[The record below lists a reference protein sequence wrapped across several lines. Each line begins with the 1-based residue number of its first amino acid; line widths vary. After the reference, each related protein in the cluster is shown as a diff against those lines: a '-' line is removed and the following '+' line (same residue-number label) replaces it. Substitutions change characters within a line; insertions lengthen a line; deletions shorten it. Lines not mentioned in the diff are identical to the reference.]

1 MNDIEQ
7 AAASVEETTEAAEAV
22 GTETEST
29 ALDESMM
36 RRAMR
41 LARQG
46 AGWTNPN
53 PLVGAVIVKDGRII
67 GEGYHELYGE
77 AHAERNAI
85 AACAEDPAGATL
97 YVTLEPCCHVGKQPP
112 CTEAVIAAGIK
123 RVVVG
128 SRDPNPLVSG
138 KGNAALREAGIE
150 VVEDVLR
157 DRCDA
162 INPVFFHFMNTG
174 RPYVVSKWAMTLD
187 GKIATHSGDGRWV
200 SCAESRADTH
210 RLRHRLAAVMV
221 GIGTV
226 IADDPML
233 TARCDFPTRQPL
245 RVVVDSNLR
254 ISTDSQLMQT
264 ANRVPVLVATAVPQS
279 DDRVRMLRIWG
290 AEIVSLPRRDGEV
303 DLAALIH
310 LLGTRGIDSV
320 LVEGGGTLHEAMF
333 RTGLVDR
340 TIVYLAPKVCG
351 GASAVTPVAGQ
362 GIERMAD
369 ALELGHPMVERI
381 GDDLKITY
389 LRKDAGREGGL

>member
-1 MNDIEQ
+1 MED
-7 AAASVEETTEAAEAV
+7 TGTAEV
-22 GTETEST
+22 T

-36 RRAMR
+36 RRAIM

-53 PLVGAVIVKDGRII
+53 PLVGAVVVKDGRII
-67 GEGYHELYGE
+67 GEGYHEAWGE
-77 AHAERNAI
+77 KHAERNALD
-85 AACAEDPAGATL
+85 ACSEDPAGATL
-97 YVTLEPCCHVGKQPP
+97 YVTLEPCCHEGKQPP
-112 CTEAVIAAGIK
+112 CTDAIIAAGIA

-128 SRDPNPLVSG
+128 GGDPNPVVSG
-138 KGNAALREAGIE
+138 KGSAALREAGIE
-150 VVEDVLR
+150 VVEGVLKE
-157 DRCDA
+157 RCEA
-162 INPVFFHFMNTG
+162 LNVVFFHFMRTG

-210 RLRHRLAAVMV
+210 RLRHRMMAVMV

-226 IADDPML
+226 VADDPLL
-233 TARCDFPTRQPL
+233 TARCDFPCRQPV

-254 ISTDSQLMQT
+254 ISTESQLMQT
-264 ANRVPVLVATAVPQS
+264 ANEVPLIVATAVPQS

-290 AEIVSLPRRDGEV
+290 AEIISLPRADGEV

-340 TIVYLAPKVCG
+340 TIVYLAPKVVG
-351 GASAVTPVAGQ
+351 GASAFTPVAGA
-362 GIERMAD
+362 GIARMAD

-389 LRKDAGREGGL
+389 LRKDVAPEGSL